1 MTNRMPAVLF
11 VAEGNIADNLFQYFA
26 AEIVKKIY
34 EYDEVKLTFQV
45 DLEANM
51 FVDNEKFKMMVARY
65 MQGDTIPIDA
75 TRNILL
81 MGSFQRSEIFE
92 YERDHLLSLF
102 RADNESY
109 VNRTVQIKNI
119 VNYQSK
125 LSVQPQETD
134 LTLHI
139 RLGDSPLY
147 DPEYLTTLIK
157 SIPHQRLLIVHQG
170 TWEGEYKHAFDELNP
185 TWIHGTVGDD
195 FDFLMRSHHCIT
207 TSPFSWMAAFL
218 GQGKEIH
225 IPYND
230 FYGGKEGS
238 NQNLDE
244 FNMNCKVYYDAVYWT
259 PTSKGT
265 PANPESSSKDATE
278 SA

>member
-65 MQGDTIPIDA
+65 MQGDTIPIDT
-75 TRNILL
+75 TRPILL

-119 VNYQSK
+119 VNYKTK
-125 LSVQPQETD
+125 LGKNSF
-134 LTLHI
+134 
-139 RLGDSPLY
+139 LY
-147 DPEYLTTLIK
+147 
-157 SIPHQRLLIVHQG
+157 G
-170 TWEGEYKHAFDELNP
+170 N
-185 TWIHGTVGDD
+185 DD
-195 FDFLMRSHHCIT
+195 FGRLER
-207 TSPFSWMAAFL
+207 
-218 GQGKEIH
+218 GQV
-225 IPYND
+225 D
-230 FYGGKEGS
+230 
-238 NQNLDE
+238 
-244 FNMNCKVYYDAVYWT
+244 
-259 PTSKGT
+259 
-265 PANPESSSKDATE
+265 
-278 SA
+278 

>member
-1 MTNRMPAVLF
+1 MPSVLF
-11 VAEGNIADNLFQYFA
+11 VAEGHIADNLFQYFS

-34 EYDEVKLTFQV
+34 GYDEVKLTFQV

-65 MQGDTIPIDA
+65 MQGDTIPIDT

-102 RADNESY
+102 HKDNETY
-109 VNRTVQIKNI
+109 VNRTVRVKNI

-125 LSVQPQETD
+125 LNVQPQDTD
-134 LTLHI
+134 LTLYI
-139 RLGDSPLY
+139 RLSDSPLY
-147 DPEYLTTLIK
+147 DPAYLTTLIK
-157 SIPHQRLLIVHQG
+157 SIPHQRLFIVHQG
-170 TWEGEYKHAFDELNP
+170 TTEGETEYKQPFDELHP

-195 FDFLMRSHHCIT
+195 FDFLMRSQHCIT

-230 FYGGKEGS
+230 FYGGKEG
-238 NQNLDE
+238 NHQNLDE

-259 PTSKGT
+259 PTSKET
-265 PANPESSSKDATE
+265 PANLESSSKDGTE